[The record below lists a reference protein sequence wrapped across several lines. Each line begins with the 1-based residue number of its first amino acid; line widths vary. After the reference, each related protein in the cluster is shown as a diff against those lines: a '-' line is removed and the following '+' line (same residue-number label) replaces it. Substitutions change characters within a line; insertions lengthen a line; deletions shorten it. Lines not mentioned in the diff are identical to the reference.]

1 MSAISLKSITGI
13 TSITTPA
20 GVDNQLTLHNNNT
33 TEAVKLDV
41 AGNLHFHNHLN
52 ITGVSTAS
60 NFKTG
65 TSNLHNTGLN
75 VQDLDVDGHTNLDNV
90 SIAGVTTTS
99 GNITIENAEPS
110 IFFTDTNGNP
120 DYKIFN
126 DSGALKI
133 YDTTYSATRLQIGPT
148 NGEVTIASNTNFPN
162 GITMNPGT
170 ASVVN
175 TIAQRLGNTTAKI
188 RFPANDTF
196 TVETAGDER
205 FRITSGGAVLIDNST
220 GTLTIGG
227 DNVYDSAKINLM
239 VGSMSQT
246 SATTE
251 ATALVIHDQ
260 NSRRNGTEGSG
271 SWKSK
276 ITFRS
281 TQINGNSQSEGA
293 SIVHDITYNNYSSN
307 KMRSDLVFKTRGD
320 AQTSAS
326 DAATEKLRIRHDGKI
341 GIGTELPQKKL
352 HIHASSGGTP
362 VLITGDIPAVV
373 LNPSAANSSDNDR
386 SHFGQATASNN
397 FCNGVSSGDTVL
409 RGTNSGKLIFGLGT
423 SIKMLITNDGN
434 LGLGDNAPPNFTGY
448 RSLSIHGSTGG
459 ALVFGD
465 DGTDEWETYGG
476 DGVFK
481 IYDRAATTTRLH
493 LDGAYG
499 RFGINTS
506 SFSDTATAL
515 SLRNGRSDND
525 HTILDIICNDNN
537 TCRITFSEDSN
548 SSKGSIRYYY
558 TGDANYMSFYTNG
571 GASGNERLRI
581 TSDGRLFVNTTA
593 VVNTNDFLTIK
604 RPAGNHDVTSM
615 TLDATTTTGSYANA
629 FLFTKAKDYY
639 YNGII
644 FTSSTGHQGG
654 IAGKMSVA
662 GGTTP
667 QIDFRVGGSGFN
679 SSDTLALTIDDAAR
693 IRTRGATN
701 IGHGGMVYIQGY
713 SDPTADETKSNL
725 TVRGEGG
732 NGFACGTYEATANY
746 ASWIQ
751 AGYVPNFTG
760 GSPAAIYPLVLQP
773 NGAPVCI
780 GNKNDASTTDAAL
793 LRVQTQTGS
802 SYTYQKWGLSLEHF
816 NSSNVREQKFTFIN
830 ESSQGTQAKANS
842 IFRQHAVPYNTDTTY
857 QTFTDRIVYSHRPGY
872 ERYSWYKFNVH
883 VTSSSR
889 GGSARIGITWS
900 SRHAGPG
907 GYGEYSFAWTDEHHT
922 SRAQVFCRKQHFLS
936 YGGASHGPYNWTSN
950 PAVTVYSSSGGGSSG
965 GFYLRVEGHLDANS
979 STYDGGILHHFDIV
993 HNDNN
998 TGGNNTY
1005 FEFIQN
1011 GSSGPSQA
1019 NAVLSFN

>member
-33 TEAVKLDV
+33 TEAVKLDI

-65 TSNLHNTGLN
+65 STNVHSTGVELANINTGGGTATFGGGITVAGAIDANADLDVDGHTNLDN
-75 VQDLDVDGHTNLDNV
+75 VSIAGVVTATTFVGNGDFVELDVDGHTNLDNV

-99 GNITIENAEPS
+99 GNIIIENAEPS
-110 IFFTDTNGNP
+110 LFLTDTNGNP

-126 DSGALKI
+126 DGGALKI
-133 YDTTYSATRLQIGPT
+133 YDTTYSATRLQIGPS
-148 NGEVTIASNTNFPN
+148 NGEMTVLSNTNFPN

-205 FRITSGGAVLIDNST
+205 FRITSAG
-220 GTLTIGG
+220 
-227 DNVYDSAKINLM
+227 
-239 VGSMSQT
+239 
-246 SATTE
+246 E
-251 ATALVIHDQ
+251 
-260 NSRRNGTEGSG
+260 
-271 SWKSK
+271 
-276 ITFRS
+276 
-281 TQINGNSQSEGA
+281 
-293 SIVHDITYNNYSSN
+293 
-307 KMRSDLVFKTRGD
+307 
-320 AQTSAS
+320 
-326 DAATEKLRIRHDGKI
+326 I
-341 GIGTELPQKKL
+341 GIGTATIRNSRTVQITGESQSNL
-352 HIHASSGGTP
+352 
-362 VLITGDIPAVV
+362 LITGNVPSLC
-373 LNPSAANSSDNDR
+373 LNVDPDDSSDNDR
-386 SHFGQATASNN
+386 TFLGQAAGSNN
-397 FCNGVSSGDTVL
+397 FANGTAAGDTIL

-434 LGLGDNAPPNFTGY
+434 MGLGDNSPPNFTGY
-448 RSLSIHGSTGG
+448 TSLSIHGSTGG

-465 DGTDEWETYGG
+465 DGTDEWEVYGG

-493 LDGAYG
+493 LTNSYG
-499 RFGINTS
+499 QFGLNTS

-515 SLRNGRSDND
+515 AVKNGRSDSD
-525 HTILDIICNDNN
+525 HTILDIICNDNQ
-537 TCRITFSEDSN
+537 TCRLTFSEDSN

-558 TGDANYMSFYTNG
+558 TGDGNYMSFYTNG
-571 GASGNERLRI
+571 GASGDERLRI
-581 TSDGRLFVNTTA
+581 DSSGRV
-593 VVNTNDFLTIK
+593 
-604 RPAGNHDVTSM
+604 
-615 TLDATTTTGSYANA
+615 
-629 FLFTKAKDYY
+629 
-639 YNGII
+639 II
-644 FTSSTGHQGG
+644 GTTSSSARLHVKGNETANTYFETTRSTGAYLEFALGASGAGLGYIGASNQIVSGGAVANLAVRSQGELVF
-654 IAGKMSVA
+654 AA
-662 GGTTP
+662 GGNTEVLR
-667 QIDFRVGGSGFN
+667 I
-679 SSDTLALTIDDAAR
+679 DAAAR
-693 IRTRGATN
+693 LRTRGASN
-701 IGHGGMVYIQGY
+701 VGHGGMVYIQGY

-732 NGFACGTYEATANY
+732 NGFACGTYEATGNY

-780 GNKNDASTTDAAL
+780 GNISDASTDDGGL
-793 LRVQTQTGS
+793 LRIQTRDGS
-802 SYTYQKWGLSLEHF
+802 TKVWHDYGLTLEHIDG
-816 NSSNVREQKFTFIN
+816 SNARGQKFAFIN
-830 ESSQGTQAKANS
+830 ANSQGTPAESNS
-842 IFRQHAVPYNTDTTY
+842 IFRQHAVPYEASTTY
-857 QTFTDRIVYSHRPGY
+857 QVWTDRIVYQHRPGY
-872 ERYSWYKFNVH
+872 NQYSWYKFNVH

-922 SRAQVFCRKQHFLS
+922 SRAQVFLRKQHFLTS
-936 YGGASHGPYNWTSN
+936 GGASHGPYNWTSS
-950 PAVTVYSSSGGGSSG
+950 PAVTVYSSSGGGSAG

-979 STYDGGILHHFDIV
+979 STYDGGVMHHFDIV

-1005 FEFIQN
+1005 FEFIQY

>member
-33 TEAVKLDV
+33 TEAVKLDI

-90 SIAGVTTTS
+90 SIAGVTTAS

-110 IFFTDTNGNP
+110 LFLTDTNGNP

-126 DSGALKI
+126 DQGAFKI
-133 YDTTYSATRLQIGPT
+133 YDTTYSATRLQIGPS
-148 NGEVTIASNTNFPN
+148 NGEVTVLSNTNFPN

-196 TVETAGDER
+196 TVETAGAEAL
-205 FRITSGGAVLIDNST
+205 RIGSNGSVGIGTDYLSGNASVYHKLMVEGDTTSPIAVAKIVRKNSSASNSTYTFEVDSSVHTSNMTSGGAMSVDVNSGRAFTID
-220 GTLTIGG
+220 G
-227 DNVYDSAKINLM
+227 
-239 VGSMSQT
+239 
-246 SATTE
+246 
-251 ATALVIHDQ
+251 
-260 NSRRNGTEGSG
+260 NG
-271 SWKSK
+271 
-276 ITFRS
+276 
-281 TQINGNSQSEGA
+281 Q
-293 SIVHDITYNNYSSN
+293 
-307 KMRSDLVFKTRGD
+307 
-320 AQTSAS
+320 
-326 DAATEKLRIRHDGKI
+326 I
-341 GIGTELPQKKL
+341 GIGTISPQKKL
-352 HIHASSGGTP
+352 HVHVSSAGP
-362 VLITGDIPAVV
+362 AFLVTGNIPGVI
-373 LNPSAANSSDNDR
+373 LNSSAANSSDNDR
-386 SHFGQATASNN
+386 SHFGQATGSNN
-397 FCNGVSSGDTVL
+397 FCNGASPGDTVL

-434 LGLGDNAPPNFTGY
+434 MGLGDTAPPNFTGY

-465 DGTDEWETYGG
+465 DGTDEWEVYGG

-493 LDGAYG
+493 LTNSYG
-499 RFGINTS
+499 QFGINTS
-506 SFSDTATAL
+506 TFSDTATAL
-515 SLRNGRSDND
+515 ALRNGRSDSD
-525 HTILDIICNDNN
+525 HTILDIICNDNQ
-537 TCRITFSEDSN
+537 TCRLTFSEDSN

-558 TGDANYMSFYTNG
+558 TGDGNYMSFYTNG
-571 GASGNERLRI
+571 GASGDERLRI
-581 TSDGRLFVNTTA
+581 DSSGRV
-593 VVNTNDFLTIK
+593 
-604 RPAGNHDVTSM
+604 
-615 TLDATTTTGSYANA
+615 
-629 FLFTKAKDYY
+629 
-639 YNGII
+639 II
-644 FTSSTGHQGG
+644 GTTSSSARLHIKGNETANTYFETTRSTGAYLEFALGASGAGLGYIGASNQIVSGGAVANLAVRSQGELVF
-654 IAGKMSVA
+654 AA
-662 GGTTP
+662 GGNTEVLR
-667 QIDFRVGGSGFN
+667 I
-679 SSDTLALTIDDAAR
+679 DAAAR
-693 IRTRGATN
+693 LRTRGASN
-701 IGHGGMVYIQGY
+701 VGHGGMVYIQGY

-732 NGFACGTYEATANY
+732 NGFACGTYEATGNY

-780 GNKNDASTTDAAL
+780 GNYSDAGTNDGGL
-793 LRVQTQTGS
+793 LRIQTKDGS
-802 SYTYQKWGLSLEHF
+802 TQVWHDYGLTLEHIDG
-816 NSSNVREQKFTFIN
+816 SNARGQKFAFIN
-830 ESSQGTQAKANS
+830 ANNQGTPAESNS
-842 IFRQHAVPYNTDTTY
+842 IFRQHATPYMASTTY
-857 QTFTDRIVYSHRPGY
+857 QVWTDRIVYQHRPLFNQ
-872 ERYSWYKFNVH
+872 YSWYKFNVH

-922 SRAQVFCRKQHFLS
+922 SRAQVFLRKQHFLTS
-936 YGGASHGPYNWTSN
+936 GGASHGPYNWTSS
-950 PAVTVYSSSGGGSSG
+950 PAVTVYSSTGGGSAG

-979 STYDGGILHHFDIV
+979 STYDGGVMHHFDIV

-1005 FEFIQN
+1005 FEFIQY
-1011 GSSGPSQA
+1011 GSSGPSEA

>member
-33 TEAVKLDV
+33 SEAAKIDV
-41 AGNLHFHNHLN
+41 AGNVHVNNHLAVA
-52 ITGVSTAS
+52 GVSTFSGNVVLGDAS
-60 NFKTG
+60 SDNITLNARINSSFIPNANGVMHIG
-65 TSNLHNTGLN
+65 TPSLQWGDLHIN
-75 VQDLDVDGHTNLDNV
+75 GHTNLDNV

-99 GNITIENAEPS
+99 GNIIIENAEPS
-110 IFFTDTNGNP
+110 LFLTDTNANP

-126 DSGALKI
+126 DQGVFKI
-133 YDTTYSATRLQIGPT
+133 YDTTYSATRLQVAT
-148 NGEVTIASNTNFPN
+148 NGEVTVQSNANFPN
-162 GITMNPGT
+162 GITLNPGT

-205 FRITSGGAVLIDNST
+205 FRITSA
-220 GTLTIGG
+220 
-227 DNVYDSAKINLM
+227 
-239 VGSMSQT
+239 
-246 SATTE
+246 
-251 ATALVIHDQ
+251 
-260 NSRRNGTEGSG
+260 
-271 SWKSK
+271 
-276 ITFRS
+276 
-281 TQINGNSQSEGA
+281 
-293 SIVHDITYNNYSSN
+293 
-307 KMRSDLVFKTRGD
+307 
-320 AQTSAS
+320 
-326 DAATEKLRIRHDGKI
+326 GKI
-341 GIGTELPQKKL
+341 GIGTDNPKQWVSINSGRVSIDVRGDYYGAWIDGDTQGTSSFNVGRWHNAGGRMRSGGSNDNDLVVETQNTSHNLQLQPSGGSVGIGTISPQKKL
-352 HIHASSGGTP
+352 HVHVSSGGTP
-362 VLITGDIPAVV
+362 VLITGDVPAVV

-386 SHFGQATASNN
+386 SHFGQATGSNN

-465 DGTDEWETYGG
+465 DGTDEWEVYGG

-493 LDGAYG
+493 LTNSYG
-499 RFGINTS
+499 QFGLNTS

-515 SLRNGRSDND
+515 AVKNGRSDSD
-525 HTILDIICNDNN
+525 HTILDIICNDNQ
-537 TCRITFSEDSN
+537 TCRLTFSEDSN

-558 TGDANYMSFYTNG
+558 TGDGNYMSFYTNG
-571 GASGNERLRI
+571 GASGDERLRI
-581 TSDGRLFVNTTA
+581 DSSGRV
-593 VVNTNDFLTIK
+593 
-604 RPAGNHDVTSM
+604 
-615 TLDATTTTGSYANA
+615 
-629 FLFTKAKDYY
+629 
-639 YNGII
+639 II
-644 FTSSTGHQGG
+644 GTTSSSARLHVKGNETANTYFETTRSTGAYLEFALGASGAGLGYIGASNQIVSGGAVANLAVRSQGELVF
-654 IAGKMSVA
+654 AA
-662 GGTTP
+662 GGNTEVLR
-667 QIDFRVGGSGFN
+667 I
-679 SSDTLALTIDDAAR
+679 DAAAR
-693 IRTRGATN
+693 LRTRGASN
-701 IGHGGMVYIQGY
+701 VGHGGMVYIQGY

-732 NGFACGTYEATANY
+732 NGFACGTYEATGNY

-760 GSPAAIYPLVLQP
+760 TAPSAIYPLVLQP

-780 GNKNDASTTDAAL
+780 GNYSDAGTNDGGL
-793 LRVQTQTGS
+793 LRIQTKDGS
-802 SYTYQKWGLSLEHF
+802 TQVWHDYGLTLEHIDG
-816 NSSNVREQKFTFIN
+816 SNARGQKFAFIN
-830 ESSQGTQAKANS
+830 ANSQGTPAESNS
-842 IFRQHAVPYNTDTTY
+842 IFRQHATPYMASTTY
-857 QTFTDRIVYSHRPGY
+857 QVWTDRIVYQHRPLFNQ
-872 ERYSWYKFNVH
+872 YSWYKFNVH

-889 GGSARIGITWS
+889 GGSARMGITWS

-922 SRAQVFCRKQHFLS
+922 SRAQVFLRKQHFLTS
-936 YGGASHGPYNWTSN
+936 GGASHGPYNWTSN

-979 STYDGGILHHFDIV
+979 STYDGGVMHHFDIV

-1005 FEFIQN
+1005 FEFIQY
-1011 GSSGPSQA
+1011 GSSGPSEA

>member
-33 TEAVKLDV
+33 SEAAKIDV
-41 AGNLHFHNHLN
+41 AGNVHVNNHLAVA
-52 ITGVSTAS
+52 GVSTFSGNVVLGDAS
-60 NFKTG
+60 SDNITLNARINSSFIPNANGVMHIG
-65 TSNLHNTGLN
+65 TPSLQWGDLHIN
-75 VQDLDVDGHTNLDNV
+75 GHTNLDNV

-99 GNITIENAEPS
+99 GNIIIENAEPS
-110 IFFTDTNGNP
+110 LFLTDTNANP

-126 DSGALKI
+126 DQGVFKI
-133 YDTTYSATRLQIGPT
+133 YDTTYSATRLQVAT
-148 NGEVTIASNTNFPN
+148 NGEVTVQSNANFPN

-205 FRITSGGAVLIDNST
+205 FRITSA
-220 GTLTIGG
+220 
-227 DNVYDSAKINLM
+227 
-239 VGSMSQT
+239 
-246 SATTE
+246 
-251 ATALVIHDQ
+251 
-260 NSRRNGTEGSG
+260 
-271 SWKSK
+271 
-276 ITFRS
+276 
-281 TQINGNSQSEGA
+281 
-293 SIVHDITYNNYSSN
+293 
-307 KMRSDLVFKTRGD
+307 
-320 AQTSAS
+320 
-326 DAATEKLRIRHDGKI
+326 GKI
-341 GIGTELPQKKL
+341 GIGTDNPKQWVSINSGRVSIDVRGDYYGAWIDGDTQGTSSFNVGRWHNAGGRMRSGGSNDNDLVVETQNTSHNLQLQPSGGSVGIGTISPQKKL
-352 HIHASSGGTP
+352 HVHVSSGGTP
-362 VLITGDIPAVV
+362 VLITGDVPAVV

-386 SHFGQATASNN
+386 SHFGQATGSNN

-465 DGTDEWETYGG
+465 DGTDEWEVYGG

-493 LDGAYG
+493 LTNSYG
-499 RFGINTS
+499 QFGLNTS

-515 SLRNGRSDND
+515 AVKNGRSDSD
-525 HTILDIICNDNN
+525 HTILDIICNDNQ
-537 TCRITFSEDSN
+537 TCRLTFSEDSN

-558 TGDANYMSFYTNG
+558 TGDGNYMSFYTNG
-571 GASGNERLRI
+571 GASGDERLRI
-581 TSDGRLFVNTTA
+581 DSSGRV
-593 VVNTNDFLTIK
+593 
-604 RPAGNHDVTSM
+604 
-615 TLDATTTTGSYANA
+615 
-629 FLFTKAKDYY
+629 
-639 YNGII
+639 II
-644 FTSSTGHQGG
+644 GTTSSSARLHVKGNETANTYFETTRSTGAYLEFALGASGAGLGYIGASNQIVSGGAVANLAVRSQGELVF
-654 IAGKMSVA
+654 AA
-662 GGTTP
+662 GGNTEVLR
-667 QIDFRVGGSGFN
+667 I
-679 SSDTLALTIDDAAR
+679 DAAAR
-693 IRTRGATN
+693 LRTRGASN
-701 IGHGGMVYIQGY
+701 VGHGGMVYIQGY

-732 NGFACGTYEATANY
+732 NGFACGTYEATGNY

-760 GSPAAIYPLVLQP
+760 TAPSAIYPLVLQP

-780 GNKNDASTTDAAL
+780 GNYSDAGTNDGGL
-793 LRVQTQTGS
+793 LRIQTKDGS
-802 SYTYQKWGLSLEHF
+802 TQVWHDYGLTLEHIDG
-816 NSSNVREQKFTFIN
+816 SNARGQKFAFIN
-830 ESSQGTQAKANS
+830 ANSQGTPAESNS
-842 IFRQHAVPYNTDTTY
+842 IFRQHATPYMASTTY
-857 QTFTDRIVYSHRPGY
+857 QVWTDRIVYQHRPLFNQ
-872 ERYSWYKFNVH
+872 YSWYKFNVH

-889 GGSARIGITWS
+889 GGSARMGITWS

-922 SRAQVFCRKQHFLS
+922 SRAQVFLRKQHFLTS
-936 YGGASHGPYNWTSN
+936 GGASHGPYNWTSN

-979 STYDGGILHHFDIV
+979 STYDGGVMHHFDIV

-1005 FEFIQN
+1005 FEFIQY
-1011 GSSGPSQA
+1011 GSSGPSEA

>member
-33 TEAVKLDV
+33 SEAAKIDV
-41 AGNLHFHNHLN
+41 AGNVHVNNHLAVA
-52 ITGVSTAS
+52 GVSTFSGNVVLGDAS
-60 NFKTG
+60 SDNITLNARINSSFIPNANGVMHIG
-65 TSNLHNTGLN
+65 TPSLQWGDLHIN
-75 VQDLDVDGHTNLDNV
+75 GHTNLDNV

-99 GNITIENAEPS
+99 GNIIIENAEPS
-110 IFFTDTNGNP
+110 LFLTDTNANP

-126 DSGALKI
+126 DQGVFKI
-133 YDTTYSATRLQIGPT
+133 YDTTYSATRLQVAT
-148 NGEVTIASNTNFPN
+148 NGEVTVQSNANFPN
-162 GITMNPGT
+162 GITLNPGT
-170 ASVVN
+170 VSVVN

-205 FRITSGGAVLIDNST
+205 FRITSA
-220 GTLTIGG
+220 
-227 DNVYDSAKINLM
+227 
-239 VGSMSQT
+239 
-246 SATTE
+246 
-251 ATALVIHDQ
+251 
-260 NSRRNGTEGSG
+260 
-271 SWKSK
+271 
-276 ITFRS
+276 
-281 TQINGNSQSEGA
+281 
-293 SIVHDITYNNYSSN
+293 
-307 KMRSDLVFKTRGD
+307 
-320 AQTSAS
+320 
-326 DAATEKLRIRHDGKI
+326 GKI
-341 GIGTELPQKKL
+341 GIGTDNPKQWVSINSGRVSIDVRGDYYGAWIDGDTQGTSSFNVGRWHNAGGRMRSGGSNDNDLVVETQNTSHNLQLQPSGGSVGIGTISPQKKL
-352 HIHASSGGTP
+352 HVHVSSGGTP
-362 VLITGDIPAVV
+362 VLITGDVPAVV

-386 SHFGQATASNN
+386 SHFGQATGSNN

-465 DGTDEWETYGG
+465 DGTDEWEVYGG

-493 LDGAYG
+493 LTNSYG
-499 RFGINTS
+499 QFGLNTS

-515 SLRNGRSDND
+515 AVKNGRSDSD
-525 HTILDIICNDNN
+525 HTILDIICNDNQ
-537 TCRITFSEDSN
+537 TCRLTFSEDSN

-558 TGDANYMSFYTNG
+558 TGDGNYMSFYTNG
-571 GASGNERLRI
+571 GASGDERLRI
-581 TSDGRLFVNTTA
+581 DSSGRV
-593 VVNTNDFLTIK
+593 
-604 RPAGNHDVTSM
+604 
-615 TLDATTTTGSYANA
+615 
-629 FLFTKAKDYY
+629 
-639 YNGII
+639 II
-644 FTSSTGHQGG
+644 GTTSSSARLHVKGNETANTYFETTRSTGAYLEFALGASGAGLGYIGASNQIVSGGAVANLAVRSQGELVF
-654 IAGKMSVA
+654 AA
-662 GGTTP
+662 GGNTEVLR
-667 QIDFRVGGSGFN
+667 I
-679 SSDTLALTIDDAAR
+679 DAAAR
-693 IRTRGATN
+693 LRTRGASN
-701 IGHGGMVYIQGY
+701 VGHGGMVYIQGY

-732 NGFACGTYEATANY
+732 NGFACGTYEATGNY

-760 GSPAAIYPLVLQP
+760 TAPSAIYPLVLQP

-780 GNKNDASTTDAAL
+780 GNYSDAGTNDGGL
-793 LRVQTQTGS
+793 LRIQTKDGS
-802 SYTYQKWGLSLEHF
+802 TQVWHDYGLTLEHIDG
-816 NSSNVREQKFTFIN
+816 SNARGQKFAFIN
-830 ESSQGTQAKANS
+830 ANSQGTPAESNS
-842 IFRQHAVPYNTDTTY
+842 IFRQHATPYMASTTY
-857 QTFTDRIVYSHRPGY
+857 QVWTDRIVYQHRPLFNQ
-872 ERYSWYKFNVH
+872 YSWYKFNVH

-889 GGSARIGITWS
+889 GGSARMGITWS

-922 SRAQVFCRKQHFLS
+922 SRAQVFLRKQHFLTS
-936 YGGASHGPYNWTSN
+936 GGASHGPYNWTSN

-979 STYDGGILHHFDIV
+979 STYDGGVMHHFDIV

-1005 FEFIQN
+1005 FEFIQY
-1011 GSSGPSQA
+1011 GSSGPSEA